1 MSLVKYEVKINMKK
15 IAIVTG
21 GTGGI
26 GKEFVKQFVELKK
39 DLDEI
44 WVLGRNQ
51 GKLDKIKNEFGEK
64 IYPVSCDLSDEK
76 NVTDFIKSIK
86 ESDVCI
92 KYLVNS
98 AGLAKMARCCE
109 FDTKELSQTIDLNCK
124 TVVLLCHE
132 CIQKMMKGSRILNLS
147 SASSFQPNP
156 YIAIYSA
163 SKVFVKN
170 YSRALNYELKD
181 MGVTCTAVCPGW
193 VDTDML
199 EKERN
204 GKTIKFP
211 GVVTAERVVKLAI
224 KDADKGK
231 DMSVCSLYV
240 KYEHL
245 FSKIMPNR
253 LVMKIWAKGVEKY
266 L

>member
-1 MSLVKYEVKINMKK
+1 
-15 IAIVTG
+15 
-21 GTGGI
+21 
-26 GKEFVKQFVELKK
+26 
-39 DLDEI
+39 
-44 WVLGRNQ
+44 
-51 GKLDKIKNEFGEK
+51 
-64 IYPVSCDLSDEK
+64 
-76 NVTDFIKSIK
+76 
-86 ESDVCI
+86 
-92 KYLVNS
+92 
-98 AGLAKMARCCE
+98 
-109 FDTKELSQTIDLNCK
+109 
-124 TVVLLCHE
+124 
-132 CIQKMMKGSRILNLS
+132 
-147 SASSFQPNP
+147 
-156 YIAIYSA
+156 
-163 SKVFVKN
+163 
-170 YSRALNYELKD
+170 
-181 MGVTCTAVCPGW
+181 MGVTCTAVCPRW